1 MAVSK
6 RSTAAIS
13 LMVLVGLFL
22 VEEAWSGKAFRL
34 AVSSSDAG
42 VVLCALNTADQ
53 TTSVNDLLTA
63 AAAGTNNL
71 PPQVVCARHC
81 TSQAPCHSF
90 NYRHDTNSC
99 QFYHLYPPTVC
110 QPTPN
115 CQYYQVRMNLPV
127 TWNTLKQP
135 KWISICSQQSGQHNV
150 VFNNYSW
157 AVAMS
162 VGHR

>member
-1 MAVSK
+1 MTVRK
-6 RSTAAIS
+6 WSTVAIS
-13 LMVLVGLFL
+13 LLVLVGLRL

-42 VVLCALNTADQ
+42 VVLCAQSTADQ

-90 NYRHDTNSC
+90 NYRRDTKSC
-99 QFYHLYPPTVC
+99 QFYNFSPTDF
-110 QPTPN
+110 QHQPN
-115 CQYYQVRMNLPV
+115 CEYYQVSCV
-127 TWNTLKQP
+127 TLLHSLKYL
-135 KWISICSQQSGQHNV
+135 ILHYTIE
-150 VFNNYSW
+150 YS
-157 AVAMS
+157 
-162 VGHR
+162 